1 MQKPVALAADHGGF
15 ALKEEVR
22 RPLDE
27 IGVPYQDFGTH
38 SADSV
43 DYPDYARAA
52 CKKITDGEC
61 EFGLLFCSTGVGI
74 SIAANKVPGIR
85 CCCAS
90 ETFSAK
96 YTRLHNNANVLA
108 MGGKIV
114 GEGIAFE
121 MVDIFLS
128 TEFEG
133 GRHQRRVDKITRI
146 EENR

>member
-1 MQKPVALAADHGGF
+1 MKIAIGCDHGGF
-15 ALKEEVR
+15 ALKEAVKKHLEEKGIEYI
-22 RPLDE
+22 DC
-27 IGVPYQDFGTH
+27 GTY
-38 SADSV
+38 STDSV